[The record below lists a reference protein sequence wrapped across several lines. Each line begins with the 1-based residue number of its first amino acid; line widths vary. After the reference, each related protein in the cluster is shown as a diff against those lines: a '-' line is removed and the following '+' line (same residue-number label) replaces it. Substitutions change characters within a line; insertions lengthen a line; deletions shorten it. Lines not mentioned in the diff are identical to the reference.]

1 MRVRIFKEQISL
13 GFRDVHILALNVCS
27 VCVRL
32 GIDLHQNLSI
42 SAREIIKDRV
52 APKGKVY

>member
-32 GIDLHQNLSI
+32 AIYAHQNLSI
-42 SAREIIKDRV
+42 PAREIKDRV
-52 APKGKVY
+52 APKAKEY

>member
-32 GIDLHQNLSI
+32 GIDVHQNLPI
-42 SAREIIKDRV
+42 PAREIMGGV
-52 APKGKVY
+52 APQAREY